1 MTLWFVC
8 DWKFPIGYR
17 SRDNFLASA
26 LTGSLIVL
34 DLVSVRSPDNERR
47 FAFQKS
53 LVWRS
58 NIVSIF
64 VSRMSDLRRPIPGS
78 SLDAV
83 RISIEPLIRRLQQG
97 FV

>member
-1 MTLWFVC
+1 MTLWLVC
-8 DWKFPIGYR
+8 DWKFPIGNR
-17 SRDNFLASA
+17 SWDNFLAST
-26 LTGSLIVL
+26 LMGSLIVP

-58 NIVSIF
+58 NIGGIF
-64 VSRMSDLRRPIPGS
+64 VSRMSDLRRPISGS

-83 RISIEPLIRRLQQG
+83 RISFEPLIRRLQQG